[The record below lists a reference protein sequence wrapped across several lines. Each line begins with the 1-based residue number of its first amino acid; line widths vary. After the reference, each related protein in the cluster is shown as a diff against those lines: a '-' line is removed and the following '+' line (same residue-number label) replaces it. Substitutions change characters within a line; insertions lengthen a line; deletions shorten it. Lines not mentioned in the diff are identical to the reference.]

1 MPGSVRRDLS
11 RGRVLLSS
19 LCSVFLIAG
28 SASAATPASEQTPKR
43 SVHFELENTEGNG
56 ALPVG
61 KSLALSVQL
70 TGVPVGDDP
79 VVAIFEGASFA
90 RRLVPLTPDPDAGS
104 LRASVTLEP
113 YPLGRTSV
121 QPKYLRIHV
130 VFARLREMKIDRFLT
145 RTLYVTIGQPQA
157 ALEPVSLPP
166 RDRTDNGDMGLPP
179 DEAQPDVT
187 PVLDEGITEEDL
199 LPLPV
204 PGQAQDYWREVTR
217 LISGSWGQGIGQRW
231 QARLKQALGVRF
243 RLHANGEAQLI
254 QVERSSG
261 TRELD
266 EAGMRAI
273 VNAHPFPPF
282 PEDLDHSSI
291 EVHVRMRAGFP
302 ESIQNAQSAPPGRID
317 TQPSSPNGSGSGQ

>member
-28 SASAATPASEQTPKR
+28 SASAATPTSEQTQKR
-43 SVHFELENTEGNG
+43 SVHFDLENTDGNG

-70 TGVPVGDDP
+70 AGVPVGDDP
-79 VVAIFEGASFA
+79 VVAIFEGGSFA
-90 RRLVPLTPDPDAGS
+90 RRLVPLTPDPDSDS

-130 VFARLREMKIDRFLT
+130 VFARLREMKIVRFLT
-145 RTLYVTIGQPQA
+145 RTLYVTIGQAHDGP
-157 ALEPVSLPP
+157 EPNSLPP
-166 RDRTDNGDMGLPP
+166 RDRTDNGNIGLPP
-179 DEAQPDVT
+179 DEAQADVA

-217 LISGSWGQGIGQRW
+217 LISGSWGQGIGRRG
-231 QARLKQALGVRF
+231 QARLKQALRVRF

-261 TRELD
+261 ARELD

-302 ESIQNAQSAPPGRID
+302 ESIQNAQSATSGRID
-317 TQPSSPNGSGSGQ
+317 AQSSSPNGSGLGQ